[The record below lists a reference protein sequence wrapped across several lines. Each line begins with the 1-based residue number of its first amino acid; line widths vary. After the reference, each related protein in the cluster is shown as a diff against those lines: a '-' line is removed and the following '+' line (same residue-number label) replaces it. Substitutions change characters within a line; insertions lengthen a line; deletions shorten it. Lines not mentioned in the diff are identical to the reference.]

1 LSVLAADS
9 FPANTHPTLAQINYA
24 ESTTECRRMLLM
36 HHFGEPNFT
45 PAKCGGTC
53 DVCASGAPDS
63 VEPQD
68 LTAQAQQ
75 LVRLLQL
82 MGEGQ
87 YSSTYL
93 LEVWRDKVSA
103 RHFHQV
109 GTSRGLMIM

>member
-1 LSVLAADS
+1 
-9 FPANTHPTLAQINYA
+9 
-24 ESTTECRRMLLM
+24 MLLM

-45 PAKCGGTC
+45 PGKCGGTC

-68 LTAQAQQ
+68 LTPQAQQ

-82 MGEGQ
+82 MGEGM

-109 GTSRGLMIM
+109 GGSSTASAACTACTGLSGVAQWVESKLL